1 VENAAADDGDLLD
14 VGVDDHLLH
23 AADRS
28 LPLRRLVR
36 AHLTDGV
43 RLLAME
49 ARAGL
54 GLRNDG
60 NLLDRYRLL
69 LSENLS
75 FSQKRYGLN
84 LWTLSGSARIFRQK
98 ASARIENPI
107 FHTFVAFASLIVN
120 ESYISVSMKSV
131 PRQRVSTGSVE
142 LIQIL
147 LTLTSVR
154 ISYIN
159 R

>member
-1 VENAAADDGDLLD
+1 
-14 VGVDDHLLH
+14 
-23 AADRS
+23 
-28 LPLRRLVR
+28 VR
-36 AHLTDGV
+36 CTG
-43 RLLAME
+43 
-49 ARAGL
+49 
-54 GLRNDG
+54 
-60 NLLDRYRLL
+60 
-69 LSENLS
+69 SENLS